1 MDASA
6 LASSAE
12 ALRSAIKALESRSN
26 SLEPWLYFWVLLV
39 VVGVAVEVILVVLE
53 YREELEDFHRGTIH
67 SPEKPKKVKFGVET
81 LAAILVVSGV
91 AGELVI
97 DIRAG
102 KIQTDLRNKNA
113 NLIQLLEGAAG
124 TALNHAVE
132 VEQSNKQ
139 LGLDLE
145 AEHQKTARMRRD
157 AEHEH
162 LARVYAQLQFMR
174 YVNRLAMASGWRVNT
189 FDIARFK
196 TLLKDKPKGIVDVR
210 FIGDDDEARVLA
222 GTIATSLGPNGA
234 GWEVSGPAELTRET
248 MGPVFDVAK
257 QVAFGGLGMV
267 SAPPLP
273 DPNENTA
280 WNALDRAL
288 AESMLGRWGGAL
300 TLNGTESPYIQAG
313 HLIIVVGHHRVL
325 TGPIPPEV
333 FAK

>member
-12 ALRSAIKALESRSN
+12 ALRSAIKTLESRSN
-26 SLEPWLYFWVLLV
+26 SLESWLYFWVLLV

-53 YREELEDFHRGTIH
+53 YRERLEDFHRGTIH
-67 SPEKPKKVKFGVET
+67 SPEKPKKLKFGVET

-124 TALNHAVE
+124 AALNHAVE

-145 AEHQKTARMRRD
+145 VEHQKTARLQKE
-157 AEHEH
+157 AEHER
-162 LARVYAQLQFMR
+162 LTRVKAQLQFMR
-174 YVNRLAMASGWRVNT
+174 YFNRLAMASGWRINA
-189 FDIARFK
+189 FDAERFK
-196 TLLKDKPKGIVDVR
+196 ALLKGKPRAFVDVR
-210 FIGDDDEARVLA
+210 YVGDGDDEAKA
-222 GTIATSLGPNGA
+222 FASAIATTLGKNGV
-234 GWEVSGPAELTRET
+234 GWDVSGPVELTREAV
-248 MGPVFDVAK
+248 GPVFDVAK
-257 QVAFGGLGMV
+257 NAGFGGLGMV
-267 SAPPLP
+267 AARPFS
-273 DPNENTA
+273 DPNKNTA
-280 WNALDRAL
+280 WNALTDAL
-288 AESMLGRWGGAL
+288 LYSMLAPGGL
-300 TLNGTESPYIQAG
+300 SLNGAESPYDLKEHIILVIG
-313 HLIIVVGHHRVL
+313 HQRIF